1 MFQPYLDGEFQVEE
15 RLEVETHLSG
25 CAGCA
30 QRFQGEAQR
39 HHSLRQA
46 TRRALQSTQAPEAL
60 RARLR
65 EELGH
70 EQRRA
75 TQARWLRASA
85 AVFVVGVAGGAAL
98 TFHPGQRQHYIEE
111 AARRYAKRL
120 PPEVVGS
127 SAENFEAW
135 LDGKL
140 DHRVSVP
147 NLPNLQLMG
156 IRISHV
162 ADRPAAYISYEA
174 PRPPGAAGAPARRI
188 GLLVF
193 DDARGDVE
201 AAPLPAVEVGTGLGY
216 NVAIWRKN
224 EVVYEMVSD
233 LDESDIRRMLT
244 QQTLAKAQESRPA
257 ASDAVVQPVSLP

>member
-30 QRFQGEAQR
+30 QRFQGEVRR

-46 TRRALQSTQAPEAL
+46 TRRALQSTPAPEAL

-65 EELGH
+65 EGLGH

-75 TQARWLRASA
+75 TQTRWLRASA
-85 AVFVVGVAGGAAL
+85 AALVVGVAGTAAL
-98 TFHPGQRQHYIEE
+98 SFHPGHRQRFIED
-111 AARRYAKRL
+111 AARRHAKRL

-127 SAENFEAW
+127 SPENFEAW

-147 NLPNLQLMG
+147 NLPNLQLAG
-156 IRISHV
+156 IRLSHV
-162 ADRPAAYISYEA
+162 TDRPAAYISYEA
-174 PRPPGAAGAPARRI
+174 PRSAGAAGAPARRI
-188 GLLVF
+188 GVFVF
-193 DDARGDVE
+193 DDAQGDVE
-201 AAPLPAVEVGTGLGY
+201 AAPLPAVEVGKSLGY
-216 NVAIWRKN
+216 NVAVWREN
-224 EVVYEMVSD
+224 EVVYELVSD

-244 QQTLAKAQESRPA
+244 QQTLAKAQTPRPA
-257 ASDAVVQPVSLP
+257 TPDAVIQPVSLP